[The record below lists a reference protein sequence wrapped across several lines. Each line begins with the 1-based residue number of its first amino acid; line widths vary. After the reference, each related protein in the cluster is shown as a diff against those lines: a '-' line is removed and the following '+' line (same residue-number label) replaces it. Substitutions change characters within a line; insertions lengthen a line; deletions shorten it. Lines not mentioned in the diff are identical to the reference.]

1 LAKPWWAST
10 STTFQRLTASL
21 IVVGSSQP
29 LRLGVLAFQGDVREH
44 ILVLE
49 RLGAVVTKVRRPEE
63 LASIDG
69 LVIPGGESSVMDKL
83 VRLFGM
89 YEPLRAAIAAG
100 LPVFGTCAGLIMLSD
115 EILDAMD
122 DQKTLGGLN
131 VSVRRNAFGTQID
144 SFETSISMPAVTPE
158 PIPATFIRAP
168 IVERVGA
175 NVTVLGQLD
184 DGRIVAVEQGNLL
197 GISFHPE
204 VNGDPRVHEYF
215 LRRVAASRSRQ
226 ES

>member
-1 LAKPWWAST
+1 M
-10 STTFQRLTASL
+10 TFPRLTASL
-21 IVVGSSQP
+21 IVVGNTRT
-29 LRLGVLAFQGDVREH
+29 LRIGVLAFQGDVREH

-49 RLGAVVTKVRRPEE
+49 RLGVDVVKVRRPEE

-89 YEPLRAAIAAG
+89 FEPLRTAIDGG

-115 EILDAMD
+115 KILDAMA
-122 DQKTLGGLN
+122 DQKTLGGLD
-131 VSVRRNAFGTQID
+131 VDVRRNAFGTQID
-144 SFETSISMPAVTPE
+144 SFETSLVMPAVTMD

-168 IVERVGA
+168 IVERVGS
-175 NVTVLGQLD
+175 TVSVLARLD

-204 VNGDPRVHEYF
+204 VNGDTRVHEYF
-215 LRRVAASRSRQ
+215 LGRVAASLELQ

>member
-1 LAKPWWAST
+1 M
-10 STTFQRLTASL
+10 
-21 IVVGSSQP
+21 VGNNRT
-29 LRLGVLAFQGDVREH
+29 LRIGVLAFQGDVREH

-49 RLGAVVTKVRRPEE
+49 RLGADVIKVRRPEE
-63 LASIDG
+63 LATIDG

-89 YEPLRAAIAAG
+89 YEPLRVAIAAG

-115 EILDAMD
+115 RILDAID
-122 DQKTLGGLN
+122 DQKTLGGLD
-131 VSVRRNAFGTQID
+131 VDVRRNAFGTQVD
-144 SFETSISMPAVTPE
+144 SFETSLRMPAVTDA
-158 PIPATFIRAP
+158 PIGATFIRAP
-168 IVERVGA
+168 IVERVGDG
-175 NVTVLGQLD
+175 VTVLASLD

-204 VNGDPRVHEYF
+204 VNGDTRVHEYF
-215 LRRVAASRSRQ
+215 LGRVAASLSSQ

>member
-1 LAKPWWAST
+1 M
-10 STTFQRLTASL
+10 R
-21 IVVGSSQP
+21 I
-29 LRLGVLAFQGDVREH
+29 GVLAFQGDVREH

-49 RLGAVVTKVRRPEE
+49 RLGAEVIKVRRPEE
-63 LASIDG
+63 LAAIDG

-89 YEPLRAAIAAG
+89 YEPLKAAIAAG
-100 LPVFGTCAGLIMLSD
+100 LPVFGTCAGLIMLSNN
-115 EILDAMD
+115 ILDAMD
-122 DQKTLGGLN
+122 DQKTLGGLD
-131 VSVRRNAFGTQID
+131 VDVRRNAFGTQID
-144 SFETSISMPAVTPE
+144 SFETNLSMPEVSSESIS
-158 PIPATFIRAP
+158 ATFIRAP

-175 NVTVLGQLD
+175 NVRVLARLE

-204 VNGDPRVHEYF
+204 VNGDTRVHEYF
-215 LRRVAASRSRQ
+215 LGRVTASRSSQ

>member
-1 LAKPWWAST
+1 
-10 STTFQRLTASL
+10 
-21 IVVGSSQP
+21 
-29 LRLGVLAFQGDVREH
+29 LRIGVLAFQGDVREH

-49 RLGAVVTKVRRPEE
+49 RLGADVIKVRRPEE
-63 LASIDG
+63 LATIDG

-89 YEPLRAAIAAG
+89 YEPLRVAIAAG

-115 EILDAMD
+115 RILDAID
-122 DQKTLGGLN
+122 DQKTLGGLD
-131 VSVRRNAFGTQID
+131 VDVRRNAFGTQVD
-144 SFETSISMPAVTPE
+144 SFETSLRMPAVTDA
-158 PIPATFIRAP
+158 PIGATFIRAP
-168 IVERVGA
+168 IVERVGDG
-175 NVTVLGQLD
+175 VTVLASLD

-204 VNGDPRVHEYF
+204 VNGDTRVHEYF
-215 LRRVAASRSRQ
+215 LGRVAASLSSQ

>member
-1 LAKPWWAST
+1 M
-10 STTFQRLTASL
+10 
-21 IVVGSSQP
+21 VGNNRT
-29 LRLGVLAFQGDVREH
+29 LRIGVLAFQGDVREH

-49 RLGAVVTKVRRPEE
+49 HLGAEVIKVRRPEE
-63 LASIDG
+63 LEAIDG

-89 YEPLRAAIAAG
+89 FDPLRAAIASG

-115 EILDAMD
+115 NILDAMD
-122 DQKTLGGLN
+122 DQMTLGGLD
-131 VSVRRNAFGTQID
+131 VDVRRNAFGTQID
-144 SFETSISMPAVTPE
+144 SFETSVLMPAVTKDS
-158 PIPATFIRAP
+158 IPATFIRAP
-168 IVERVGA
+168 IVERVGGDVA
-175 NVTVLGQLD
+175 VLARLD

-204 VNGDPRVHEYF
+204 VNGDSRVHEYF
-215 LRRVAASRSRQ
+215 LGRVTASLAAQ

>member
-1 LAKPWWAST
+1 M
-10 STTFQRLTASL
+10 
-21 IVVGSSQP
+21 VGNTQP
-29 LRLGVLAFQGDVREH
+29 LRIGVLAFQGDVREH

-49 RLGAVVTKVRRPEE
+49 RLGAEVIKVRRPEE

-89 YEPLRAAIAAG
+89 YEPLTAAIAAG
-100 LPVFGTCAGLIMLSD
+100 LPVLGTCAGLIMLSNN
-115 EILDAMD
+115 ILDAMD
-122 DQKTLGGLN
+122 DQKSLGGLD
-131 VSVRRNAFGTQID
+131 VDVRRNAFGTQID
-144 SFETSISMPAVTPE
+144 SFETNLSMPVVTKD
-158 PIPATFIRAP
+158 PIAATFIRAP

-175 NVTVLGQLD
+175 GVTVLARLD
-184 DGRIVAVEQGNLL
+184 DGRIVAVEEGNLL

-204 VNGDPRVHEYF
+204 VNGDTRIHEYF
-215 LRRVAASRSRQ
+215 LGRVAASRELQ